1 MKFGFLVFP
10 GAEELDLVGPWELAA
25 MWHKIADGPECVI
38 VAETT
43 EPVVCAKGM
52 SINPHVSFEECPKLD
67 YLLVPGGRGTRTEV
81 QNARLLDFVRRQARD
96 SRAVL
101 SVCTGA
107 FVLQAAGLLSGKRA
121 TTHWESLDRLRAFPD
136 VSIVEERF
144 VRDDTVWTSAGV
156 SAGMDL
162 LLEFMAS
169 EAGVD
174 AAGEV
179 QLAAEYF
186 PAGTRYGTVSTRNPK
201 SPAYVRTKRLELPDC
216 GVSLR
221 IPRGWTIE
229 RASSEI
235 GTASSDLTISAPKES
250 GYRSS
255 VTFTRENLEP
265 PTPEQFESVIKAV
278 YSEFEKSPDIE
289 IRSEGR
295 ANQNSM
301 PAWIMRYT
309 RHAAA
314 ASHPFEQILLLLVT
328 DLARGT
334 MLQIDA
340 STITPLAEVHV
351 PILMSILE
359 SLEPLGHTGS

>member
-25 MWHKIADGPECVI
+25 MWHKIADGPECLI

-52 SINPHVSFEECPKLD
+52 SLNPHVSFEDCPKLD

-96 SRAVL
+96 CSAVL

-136 VSIVEERF
+136 VSVVEERF
-144 VRDDTVWTSAGV
+144 VRDGSVWTSAGV

-162 LLEFMAS
+162 LLEFIAS

-201 SPAYVRTKRLELPDC
+201 SPAYVHTKRLELPDC

-221 IPRGWTIE
+221 IPNGWTLE
-229 RASSEI
+229 RASSES
-235 GTASSDLTISAPKES
+235 GTASSDLTISAPEES

-255 VTFTRENLEP
+255 VAFSRENLEP

-314 ASHPFEQILLLLVT
+314 APHPFEQILLLLVT
-328 DLARGT
+328 DPIRGHA
-334 MLQIDA
+334 LHVDA
-340 STITPLAEVHV
+340 STIGPLSETHM
-351 PILMSILE
+351 PMLMSILE
-359 SLEPLGHTGS
+359 SLEPLDHTGS